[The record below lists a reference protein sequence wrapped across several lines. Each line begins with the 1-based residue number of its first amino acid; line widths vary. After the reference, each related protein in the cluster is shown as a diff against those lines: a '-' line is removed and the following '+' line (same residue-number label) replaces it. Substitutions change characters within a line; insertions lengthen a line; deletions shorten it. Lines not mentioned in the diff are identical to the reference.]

1 MTSLLSYATAAA
13 VVAALAGWAIS
24 LACTSKAS
32 NETLPFTV
40 DFTTDQSWRPLN
52 DGVMG
57 GLSEGRIT
65 WRDGMQWQGQ
75 TRLENNGGFSSV
87 RSNWSTYDL
96 SGMKRIVIRCKG
108 NGGPFKL
115 TMERSQRWWMPYLY
129 ASFDP
134 SSDWQDVVIDAESI
148 VWSQAFSGDFE
159 ALPVAQSLGGVMR
172 LGFMK
177 YDGTAQPFDLEVE
190 SIRFE

>member
-1 MTSLLSYATAAA
+1 M
-13 VVAALAGWAIS
+13 VI
-24 LACTSKAS
+24 
-32 NETLPFTV
+32 
-40 DFTTDQSWRPLN
+40 DFANDNSWRPLN

-57 GLSEGRIT
+57 GLSDGRIT
-65 WRDGMQWQGQ
+65 WEEGMQWQGQ

-96 SGMKRIVIRCKG
+96 SGVKRIVIRCKG

-129 ASFDP
+129 ASFEP
-134 SSDWQDVVIDAESI
+134 SSKWQDVVIDAESI

-177 YDGTAQPFDLEVE
+177 YDGTAQPFDLTVE